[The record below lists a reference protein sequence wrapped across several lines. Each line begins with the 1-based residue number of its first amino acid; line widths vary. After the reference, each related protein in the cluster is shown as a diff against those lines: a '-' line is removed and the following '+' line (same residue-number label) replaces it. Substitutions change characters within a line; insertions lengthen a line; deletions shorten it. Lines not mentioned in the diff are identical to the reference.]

1 MAGLFQLI
9 LETLDIG
16 IIRVEIGNTIK
27 MYKIER
33 QIAGGKYYETM
44 LSPLNTT
51 KEVYSYL
58 KKYRSTYPPECNSY
72 KITCLK
78 TDKIK
83 ILDF

>member
-1 MAGLFQLI
+1 
-9 LETLDIG
+9 
-16 IIRVEIGNTIK
+16 

-51 KEVYSYL
+51 EEIYSYFQ
-58 KKYRSTYPPECNSY
+58 KYGSTYPSESSNY

-78 TDKIK
+78 TNKEKFIK
-83 ILDF
+83 YNT